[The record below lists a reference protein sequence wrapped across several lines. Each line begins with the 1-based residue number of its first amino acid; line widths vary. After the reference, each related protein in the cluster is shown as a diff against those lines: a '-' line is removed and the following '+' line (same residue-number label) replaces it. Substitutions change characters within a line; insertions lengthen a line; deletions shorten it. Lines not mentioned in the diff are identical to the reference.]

1 MTTFGAK
8 MKKVIEIG
16 SITGFESKDVSNDR
30 FLKESGETCWS
41 IIYVMK
47 GELQCEESLTGKRLQ
62 QGELIFL
69 SPGESLTVH
78 GGSRTTVLTITFAS
92 FSPAV
97 EAFRTKSFLL
107 EEHERR
113 MVTDMIMERL
123 QSGIGCDQ
131 LLTGYLEIFLIRL
144 LRRGTFFD
152 IENKLFSG
160 HRELVKEDISKNII
174 EYIENHTSDV
184 SIDNICRFFSYSR
197 SRISTLFKQSTGYSV
212 MEYTKKHKIEK
223 AKALIRE
230 GKYSFTVIAE
240 YLGYSS
246 IHYFSKDFK
255 KFTGMTPSVY
265 AKSDKPDKVSE
276 YSFQFVDRILG

>member
-1 MTTFGAK
+1 
-8 MKKVIEIG
+8 
-16 SITGFESKDVSNDR
+16 
-30 FLKESGETCWS
+30 
-41 IIYVMK
+41 MK
-47 GELQCEESLTGKRLQ
+47 GELQSEEPLSGKRLQ

-69 SPGESLTVH
+69 SPGESLTVC
-78 GGSRTTVLTITFAS
+78 GGSRTTVLRITFVS
-92 FSPAV
+92 FSTALDS
-97 EAFRTKSFLL
+97 FRTKCFSLG
-107 EEHERR
+107 EHERR

-131 LLTGYLEIFLIRL
+131 LLTSYFEIFLIRL

-152 IENKLFSG
+152 IDNKIYSG
-160 HRELVKEDISKNII
+160 HRETVKGDISKNII
-174 EYIENHTSDV
+174 EYIENNTSDV
-184 SIDNICRFFSYSR
+184 SMENICRFFSYSK

-230 GKYSFTVIAE
+230 GKYSFTEIAE

-265 AKSDKPDKVSE
+265 AKSDKPEKVFE
-276 YSFQFVDRILG
+276 YSFQFVDRISG